1 MSKITIYIGYLMACL
16 CVSCAM
22 QVENPEF
29 VDAFPEIYPDYVNV
43 TIPVGIAPLNFNL
56 KEDYERIDVI
66 LQGTDGEKM
75 HLNDNEVDIDACDWE
90 KLLEK
95 SEGDSVTVT
104 ISVRNDGKWKQYKSF
119 SFYVSDYPIDY
130 GLAYRLIAPGY
141 EVYSKMGIYQ
151 RELGSFKENA
161 VIENT
166 LLPGMCVNCHSANMT
181 NPNNLSIHV
190 RGDYGAT
197 LMKYNSQLEVLDTK
211 TDSTISS
218 CVYPYWHPSGNYIA
232 YSVNDTKQ
240 AFHVVRNERI
250 EVMDNASDVVVYNPQ
265 THRLLMSPLLCR
277 KESFETFPAFSA
289 DGTKLYFCSAEAQVM
304 PENYKNVRYSLCS
317 IDFDP
322 TDGTFG
328 NKVDTLISAVKL
340 GKSIS
345 FPRPSYN
352 GRYIMYTLSDYGNF
366 SIWHRE
372 ADLWLLDLRS
382 GISRNLIEV
391 NSQETE
397 SFHNW
402 SSNSH
407 WFVFSSR
414 RDDGLYTRLYL
425 ASINEKGEVSKPFM
439 LPQQNPLEYYTE
451 LLYSYNVPD
460 FISEPIVLDKL
471 GVEKG
476 LKSKNKI
483 KLKIDTY

>member
-1 MSKITIYIGYLMACL
+1 MVCF
-16 CVSCAM
+16 CVSCTTH
-22 QVENPEF
+22 VEKPEF
-29 VDAFPEIYPDYVNV
+29 IDAFPEIYPDYVNV

-56 KEDYERIDVI
+56 KEDYERIDVRMH
-66 LQGTDGEKM
+66 GTNGEEI
-75 HLNDNEVDIDACDWE
+75 HLNDNEVDIDVYDW
-90 KLLEK
+90 KRLLEK
-95 SEGDSVTVT
+95 SKGDSIVVTV
-104 ISVRNDGKWKQYKSF
+104 SVRNDSKWKQYKSF
-119 SFYVSDYPIDY
+119 SFYVSNYSIDY

-151 RELGSFKENA
+151 RELGSFKEHA

-166 LLPGMCVNCHSANMT
+166 LLPGMCVNCHSTNMT
-181 NPNNLSIHV
+181 NPNSLSIHV

-197 LMKYNSQLEVLDTK
+197 LMKNNSRLEVLNTK

-265 THRLLMSPLLCR
+265 THRLLMSPLLSR

-289 DGTKLYFCSAEAQVM
+289 DGTKLYFCSAEAQTM
-304 PENYKNVRYSLCS
+304 PEDYKNVKYSLCS
-317 IDFDP
+317 IDFDS
-322 TDGTFG
+322 TNGTFG
-328 NKVDTLISAVKL
+328 NKVDTLISAIKL

-345 FPRPSYN
+345 FPRPSYD

-372 ADLWLLDLRS
+372 ADLWLLDLRT
-382 GISRNLIEV
+382 GKSRNLVEV

-425 ASINEKGEVSKPFM
+425 ATINEKGEVSKPFM

-460 FISEPIVLDKL
+460 FISEPIILDKL
-471 GVEKG
+471 DVEKG

>member
-1 MSKITIYIGYLMACL
+1 
-16 CVSCAM
+16 
-22 QVENPEF
+22 
-29 VDAFPEIYPDYVNV
+29 
-43 TIPVGIAPLNFNL
+43 
-56 KEDYERIDVI
+56 
-66 LQGTDGEKM
+66 
-75 HLNDNEVDIDACDWE
+75 
-90 KLLEK
+90 
-95 SEGDSVTVT
+95 
-104 ISVRNDGKWKQYKSF
+104 
-119 SFYVSDYPIDY
+119 
-130 GLAYRLIAPGY
+130 
-141 EVYSKMGIYQ
+141 
-151 RELGSFKENA
+151 
-161 VIENT
+161 
-166 LLPGMCVNCHSANMT
+166 
-181 NPNNLSIHV
+181 
-190 RGDYGAT
+190 
-197 LMKYNSQLEVLDTK
+197 
-211 TDSTISS
+211 
-218 CVYPYWHPSGNYIA
+218 
-232 YSVNDTKQ
+232 
-240 AFHVVRNERI
+240 
-250 EVMDNASDVVVYNPQ
+250 
-265 THRLLMSPLLCR
+265 MSPLLCR